1 MRIFGDITA
10 SKLYISITAVRAT
23 GLLVL
28 ADKKLLVSNFT
39 FSHSTPKCIMIYRD
53 MPLMIPFIATGYLLA
68 IYVLLILAQRSGA
81 WRRPE
86 G

>member
-1 MRIFGDITA
+1 MRIFGGGSF
-10 SKLYISITAVRAT
+10 SKLSVPMTAVRAT
-23 GLLVL
+23 GLLVP

-39 FSHSTPKCIMIYRD
+39 FLRFTPKCIMVYRD
-53 MPLMIPFIATGYLLA
+53 MPLMIPLIATGYLLA